1 MYTPNEHR
9 YEKMVYNRCG
19 KSGLK
24 LPAVSLGIWQN
35 FGYKDSFDNM
45 EEMCIPHSIS
55 E

>member
-45 EEMCIPHSIS
+45 EEMVHLIS